1 MSVAGKPPNR
11 MVNRAIKP
19 VQKVESRVS
28 PGGGVATFG
37 PTLRFPLQIL
47 QSLLSMI
54 GIRFLF
60 FFILALCICFWLS
73 SHQEQLFVN
82 MRNPSICHEV
92 IIRERSGKWHVAKGN
107 NTT

>member
-60 FFILALCICFWLS
+60 FFYSGTLY
-73 SHQEQLFVN
+73 LFLV
-82 MRNPSICHEV
+82 EFA
-92 IIRERSGKWHVAKGN
+92 SGAVVRQHAKPIHLP
-107 NTT
+107 